1 MFVESLV
8 MSIDILLIT
17 SGMFLTAMV
26 AIAFLTN
33 SFVGNTLLNRCQP
46 PLISINGKLDLF
58 LNSTARSNP
67 NYQAYGPDYFTS
79 SYNMDICKD
88 S

>member
-1 MFVESLV
+1 
-8 MSIDILLIT
+8 MSTDILLIT

-46 PLISINGKLDLF
+46 PLTLINGKLDLF

-67 NYQAYGPDYFTS
+67 NYQAYGAEYFTS
-79 SYNMDICKD
+79 SYNMDICKN

>member
-1 MFVESLV
+1 

-46 PLISINGKLDLF
+46 PLALINGKLDLY

-67 NYQAYGPDYFTS
+67 NYQAYGPDYFNS